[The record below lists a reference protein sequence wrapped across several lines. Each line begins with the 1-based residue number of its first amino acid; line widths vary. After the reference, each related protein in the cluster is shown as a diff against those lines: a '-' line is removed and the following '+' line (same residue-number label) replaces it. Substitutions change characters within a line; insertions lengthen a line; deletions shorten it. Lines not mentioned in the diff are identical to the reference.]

1 MFWRL
6 YWCSWVVLS
15 LRADDN
21 IRGSQLFWSSL
32 LSLNYLC
39 LWGWKSQTCDL
50 GHLERSYWGS
60 NLDVGLYTVKILPPP
75 SRRYSKVTDT
85 FNSRSKKESLRLQSN
100 YSLFLILLY
109 FWSLNTLKLCSFH
122 LEGIFQSRLGAYQN
136 FLSVLAPIQFCRII
150 LMEELFPN

>member
-1 MFWRL
+1 M
-6 YWCSWVVLS
+6 
-15 LRADDN
+15 
-21 IRGSQLFWSSL
+21 
-32 LSLNYLC
+32 
-39 LWGWKSQTCDL
+39 
-50 GHLERSYWGS
+50 
-60 NLDVGLYTVKILPPP
+60 GLYTVKILPPP